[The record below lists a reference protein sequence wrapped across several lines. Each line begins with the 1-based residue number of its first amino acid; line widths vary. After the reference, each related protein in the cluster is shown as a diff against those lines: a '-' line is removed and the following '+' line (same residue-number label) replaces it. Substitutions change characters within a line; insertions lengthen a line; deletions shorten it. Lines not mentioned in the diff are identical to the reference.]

1 MNAPAP
7 GLDIGRSLVEPTL
20 RAWGTDE
27 QRARFLPGIGN
38 GTEQWCQ
45 LFSEPGSG
53 SDLAGLSTRAVR
65 DGDSWRV
72 TGQKVWSTLAHLAD
86 WGILLART
94 DPDVAKH
101 AGISYFLIDM
111 HQPGVTVRPLRQM
124 TGRSDEFNEVFL
136 DDAVVLDAHRV
147 GPEGAGWKVSQT
159 TLTTERGML
168 SEGGAGS
175 ARRSRVE
182 QLIDEARDH
191 GRWSDAT
198 VRDELIDLLVRE
210 RVVDLT
216 NRRVSAELGAGRV
229 PPAAATGKLARSV
242 LGRDVE
248 DAATRQHGAGVTAW
262 SGPAEP
268 PTVSRF
274 LHVQCQTIVGGT
286 SDIQRNIIGERVL
299 GLPREPASDRDLPWS
314 ALPR

>member
-1 MNAPAP
+1 MSQPAP

-20 RAWGTDE
+20 RTWGTDE
-27 QRARFLPGIGN
+27 QRARFLPGIEDGS
-38 GTEQWCQ
+38 EQWCQ

-53 SDLAGLSTRAVR
+53 SDLAGLSTRAVP
-65 DGDSWRV
+65 DGDTWRV

-94 DPDVAKH
+94 DPDVPKH
-101 AGISYFLIDM
+101 AGITYFLIDM
-111 HQPGVTVRPLRQM
+111 RQPGVTVRPLRQM

-136 DDAVVLDAHRV
+136 DDAVVSDANRV
-147 GPEGAGWKVSQT
+147 GTPGAGWKVSQT

-175 ARRSRVE
+175 TRCSRVE
-182 QLIDEARDH
+182 QLIDEAKAC
-191 GRWSDAT
+191 GRWGDPILRNT
-198 VRDELIDLLVRE
+198 LVDLFVRE

-216 NRRVSAELGAGRV
+216 NRRVSAEFRAGRV

-242 LGRDVE
+242 LARDVE
-248 DAATRQHGAGVTAW
+248 DAAMSLGSAGVTAW

-268 PTVSRF
+268 QTVSRF

-299 GLPREPASDRDLPWS
+299 GLPREPAADREVPWS
-314 ALPR
+314 KLPR